1 MILSRRVLPLLSLA
15 TLWGCKSDGPSEPAL
30 PPVLSVASAPAAAR
44 AAAPL
49 APAIV
54 VRVQRGT
61 KTATNFSSPITV
73 AIDSGTGVL
82 QGTTT
87 AQVVQGEATFSDLR
101 IGGVGRFVLR
111 FSTAGVP
118 DVLSDAIVVSPDSGS
133 RLLIR
138 TPPSLTVVS
147 GTAFATQP
155 VIESRGPT
163 GLLLTYPVVVQATIV
178 RGTGVLTGATT
189 ATSAIGQAAFSN
201 LGAQGFSAVTLRF
214 SAFGFE
220 TVDVAS
226 VIQIFALYVRPRL
239 PNNLDTITVARDG
252 TVDVTARFVTGPND
266 VIGSARF
273 DVVWDPRL
281 LTLVSDQPATT
292 EASVLVNR
300 AQAAEGVLQ
309 VTLTSSTGLTGTPD
323 VLALRFQTTQQ
334 PGEGPISTRILDVR
348 APDGRDIFRSNL
360 SATVRVLVP

>member
-1 MILSRRVLPLLSLA
+1 MRRLLPLLSLA
-15 TLWGCKSDGPSEPAL
+15 STWACRSDGPSEPAL
-30 PPVLSVASAPAAAR
+30 PPMLSVASAPATAR

-54 VRVQRGT
+54 VRVQRGST
-61 KTATNFSSPITV
+61 TATSFTSPITV

-87 AQVVQGEATFSDLR
+87 AQVVRGDATFSDLR

-111 FSTAGVP
+111 FSAAGVP

-133 RLLIR
+133 RLLLR
-138 TPPSLTVVS
+138 TPPSLTVIS
-147 GTAFATQP
+147 GNTFATQP

-163 GLLLTYPVVVQATIV
+163 GVLLTYPVVVQATIV
-178 RGTGVLTGATT
+178 RGNGVLTGATT
-189 ATSAIGQAAFSN
+189 TTSAIGQAAFSG
-201 LGAQGFSAVTLRF
+201 LGAQGFSAATLRF

-220 TVDVAS
+220 TVDATT

-239 PNNLDTITVARDG
+239 PNNLDTITVARDS
-252 TVDVTARFVTGPND
+252 TVDVTARFVSGPND

-281 LTLVSDQPATT
+281 LTLVSDQPATS

-300 AQAAEGVLQ
+300 GQATEGVLQ
-309 VTLTSSTGLTGTPD
+309 VTLTSSSGLTGTPD
-323 VLALRFQTTQQ
+323 VLAMRFRATQ